1 MPAIAV
7 ATHTNISRTCLTEQR
22 CGSKHPTHTNIVLV
36 VMQTGRLDV
45 DGGVLEKSDVLPDV
59 YKSSAVC
66 PLYGWG
72 FRPVN

>member
-1 MPAIAV
+1 
-7 ATHTNISRTCLTEQR
+7 
-22 CGSKHPTHTNIVLV
+22 
-36 VMQTGRLDV
+36 MQTGRLDV

-72 FRPVN
+72 FRPVNNVNKTRYTYHNWDYQ